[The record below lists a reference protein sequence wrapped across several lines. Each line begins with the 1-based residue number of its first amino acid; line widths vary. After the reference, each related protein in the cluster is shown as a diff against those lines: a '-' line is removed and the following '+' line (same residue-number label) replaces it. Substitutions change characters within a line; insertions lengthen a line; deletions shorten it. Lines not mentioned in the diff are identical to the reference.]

1 MAVTRTTRQ
10 QLRIVLLAVPL
21 VFVAWTTGMLL
32 IALFQAPGLPVAVMS
47 LGGVDGALRTVVAA
61 DGYILQV
68 KGNVVIAIS
77 DDAAFVARL
86 YREGALAVA
95 TASTGGCIVAQ
106 PSDAAARNP
115 EPSPAGEAPLN
126 PV

>member
-1 MAVTRTTRQ
+1 MAVTRTTRR

-21 VFVAWTTGMLL
+21 VFFVWAAGMLL
-32 IALFQAPGLPVAVMS
+32 TALLQAPGRPVAVIS
-47 LGGVDGALRTVVAA
+47 VGGANAALRTVAAA

-106 PSDAAARNP
+106 PSDAAARKP
-115 EPSPAGEAPLN
+115 EPSPSGETPLN